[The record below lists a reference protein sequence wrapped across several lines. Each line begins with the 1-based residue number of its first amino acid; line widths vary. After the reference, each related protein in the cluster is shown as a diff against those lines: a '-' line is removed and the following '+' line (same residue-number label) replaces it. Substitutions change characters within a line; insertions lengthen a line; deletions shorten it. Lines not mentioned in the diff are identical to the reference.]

1 MGLRPTDHAFPA
13 WEISLGPDMT
23 ADITLRWIISRATV
37 SVDLQTNL
45 LSGGSV
51 ANFQW
56 DPVCRPIN
64 SEINQ

>member
-1 MGLRPTDHAFPA
+1 MGLMPTDHAFPA

-23 ADITLRWIISRATV
+23 TDITLRWIISRATV

-51 ANFQW
+51 ANF
-56 DPVCRPIN
+56 
-64 SEINQ
+64 